1 MANQY
6 YRIVHSVPVDDL
18 KRICPTIN
26 LDQCQFL
33 QMPDDAQYA
42 NQPVFITHDQQQI
55 VINNDQV
62 QQIIYQQPQQQQQ
75 QQPGQLVSNQQQ
87 PPKQYIIQEEDIQT
101 DSTNFVTQSGQVLD
115 LFKWEM
121 GKLYYNGGV
130 RTLSDFDRS
139 VSGCDAKTL
148 NS

>member
-6 YRIVHSVPVDDL
+6 YRIVHSDDL

-33 QMPDDAQYA
+33 QMADDTQYA
-42 NQPVFITHDQQQI
+42 NQPVYITHDPQQI

-62 QQIIYQQPQQQQQ
+62 QQIIYQQPQQQQS
-75 QQPGQLVSNQQQ
+75 GQLVSNQQQ

-101 DSTNFVTQSGQVLD
+101 DSTNFVTQSGQVSP
-115 LFKWEM
+115 
-121 GKLYYNGGV
+121 
-130 RTLSDFDRS
+130 RTDI
-139 VSGCDAKTL
+139 
-148 NS
+148 